1 MPKIDRLVALLQAH
15 PRTYGAHIT
24 GAVLAVPEWRYV
36 RQERWMKSPARS

>member
-24 GAVLAVPEWRYV
+24 GGGFGGA
-36 RQERWMKSPARS
+36 